1 MSLSSTRYLDTIS
14 LRGLSTSAIIGPDAW
29 NRPGKPQPLVLSLYL
44 TIDTTFAASSDNVA
58 HTFSYGQ
65 MCKDVDAKIRGK
77 DFQSIDNLSFEIA
90 ELANNW
96 PGKTLK
102 IVALAPKALLR
113 VEGGFGKEIVLHRR
127 EFNMKEF
134 KGLPWN
140 VESHEWFLVGLKVAC
155 VIGVNEHERVERQMV
170 SIDLKALGEDMQDF
184 EFKQIREGNEMWR
197 RLVRRVC
204 EVGQIT
210 NLPPVAVSNLLCA
223 LQVVEASSFQTLEA
237 LAALI
242 ATTCLEEFP
251 IPQITVAVEKPS
263 ALTFVEGAGVEITRG
278 RRFLQSR

>member
-1 MSLSSTRYLDTIS
+1 MSLSSTKHLDTIS
-14 LRGLSTSAIIGPDAW
+14 LRGLSTSATIGPDAW

-65 MCKDVDAKIRGK
+65 MCKDVDARTRGK
-77 DFQSIDNLSFEIA
+77 DFQSIDHLSFEIA
-90 ELANNW
+90 GVADNW
-96 PGKTLK
+96 PGETLK
-102 IVALAPKALLR
+102 IVVLAPKALLR
-113 VEGGFGKEIVLHRR
+113 VEGGFGKEVVSRRR
-127 EFNMKEF
+127 EVNMEGF
-134 KGLPWN
+134 KGLPWD
-140 VESHEWFLVGLKVAC
+140 VESHEWFLVGLRVAC
-155 VIGVNEHERVERQMV
+155 VIGVNEHERLERQMV
-170 SIDLKALGEDMQDF
+170 SIDLKVLGEEDKQ
-184 EFKQIREGNEMWR
+184 EYSKQIREGNEMWR

-204 EVGQIT
+204 EVGQIS

-242 ATTCLEEFP
+242 ATTCLAEFP

-263 ALTFVEGAGVEITRG
+263 ALTFVEGAGVEITRSN
-278 RRFLQSR
+278 RFLQSR

>member
-14 LRGLSTSAIIGPDAW
+14 LRGLSISATIGPDAW
-29 NRPGKPQPLVLSLYL
+29 NRPGKSQPLVLSLYL

-65 MCKDVDAKIRGK
+65 MYKDVDAKIRGK
-77 DFQSIDNLSFEIA
+77 DFESIDHLTSEISS
-90 ELANNW
+90 LAGNW
-96 PGKTLK
+96 PGETLK

-113 VEGGFGKEIVLHRR
+113 VEGGFGKEVVLRR
-127 EFNMKEF
+127 GEVNMEEFEQ
-134 KGLPWN
+134 LLWQ

-155 VIGVNEHERVERQMV
+155 IIGVNEHERIERQTV
-170 SIDLKALGEDMQDF
+170 SIDLKALGEGEKEEYSEQL
-184 EFKQIREGNEMWR
+184 REGKEMWR

-204 EVGQIT
+204 EVI
-210 NLPPVAVSNLLCA
+210 
-223 LQVVEASSFQTLEA
+223 EASSFQTLEA

-242 ATTCLEEFP
+242 ATTCLDEFP
-251 IPQITVAVEKPS
+251 IPQITVAIEKPD